1 VKQKAMIKQEIK
13 KPHSPQTK
21 GIVQTSA
28 VNWVLVSLSL
38 PMLLSSL
45 GTSIANVSLPTLA
58 EAFNAS
64 FQQVQWV
71 VIAYLL
77 SITTLVVS
85 IGRLG
90 DMVGRR
96 QLLLIGILLFTGAS
110 ALCGAAP
117 SLWLLIVARAAQ
129 GLGAAAMM
137 ALTLTFVGET
147 VSKERIG
154 SAMGLLGT
162 MSAIGTALGPSLG
175 GILISGLGWRSI
187 FLVNLPLG
195 IFTFLLAKR
204 YLPADLNVR
213 TSPAAGFD
221 YVGTLLLALTIG
233 AFALAMT
240 VGRGNFGTVNLA
252 LLVLATGSVL
262 LFIRIEA
269 RTTTPLIQM
278 VMFRNRVL
286 TSSLI
291 MSVLVATVM
300 MATLVVGP
308 FYLARA
314 LGLETALVGLTMSV
328 GPLVAT
334 LSGVPVGRTTDRFG
348 AQRVTMAGLVLML
361 FGTLAIAAIPTNFG
375 VPGYLAPLVI
385 TTVGYM
391 LFQTANN
398 TSVMAKLQANQRGVI
413 SGMLSLSRNLG
424 LIMGASLMGAIFA
437 LASATADV
445 TSATPVAVAT
455 GMRVTFFVAGT
466 LIAIALAIA
475 VRTYKQKH
483 TA

>member
-1 VKQKAMIKQEIK
+1 
-13 KPHSPQTK
+13 
-21 GIVQTSA
+21 
-28 VNWVLVSLSL
+28 
-38 PMLLSSL
+38 
-45 GTSIANVSLPTLA
+45 
-58 EAFNAS
+58 
-64 FQQVQWV
+64 
-71 VIAYLL
+71 
-77 SITTLVVS
+77 
-85 IGRLG
+85 
-90 DMVGRR
+90 
-96 QLLLIGILLFTGAS
+96 
-110 ALCGAAP
+110 
-117 SLWLLIVARAAQ
+117 
-129 GLGAAAMM
+129 MM

-147 VSKERIG
+147 VAKEKFG

-175 GILISGLGWRSI
+175 GVLIAGLGWRSI

-195 IFTFLLAKR
+195 IFTFLLARR
-204 YLPADLNVR
+204 YLPADFNVR
-213 TSPAAGFD
+213 TSLAAGFD
-221 YVGTLLLALTIG
+221 YVGTLLLALTLG

-252 LLVLATGSVL
+252 LLALATGSVI
-262 LFIRIEA
+262 LFIRVEA

-278 VMFRNRVL
+278 VMFRRRIL
-286 TSSLI
+286 TSGLI

-348 AQRVTMAGLVLML
+348 AQRVTIGGLVLML

-398 TSVMAKLQANQRGVI
+398 TAIMTKLHADQRGVI

-424 LIMGASLMGAIFA
+424 LVMGASLMGTIFA
-437 LASATADV
+437 FSSATTDV
-445 TSATPVAVAT
+445 TSAPPDAVAT
-455 GMRVTFFVAGT
+455 GMRVTFSIAAT

-475 VRTYKQKH
+475 ARVTKKMQR
-483 TA
+483 

>member
-1 VKQKAMIKQEIK
+1 MFKQEIK
-13 KPHSPQTK
+13 KPDSKKTK
-21 GIVQTSA
+21 GIVQITS

-77 SITTLVVS
+77 SITTLVVT

-96 QLLLIGILLFTGAS
+96 KLLLIGILLFTGAS
-110 ALCGAAP
+110 AICGVAP

-137 ALTLTFVGET
+137 ALTLTFVGEA
-147 VSKERIG
+147 VPKEKIG

-175 GILISGLGWRSI
+175 GILIAGLGWRSI

-204 YLPADLNVR
+204 YLLADLNVR
-213 TSPAAGFD
+213 ISPAAGFD
-221 YVGTLLLALTIG
+221 YAGTLLLALTIG

-240 VGRGNFGTVNLA
+240 VGRGNFGTINLA
-252 LLVLATGSVL
+252 LLALATGSVL
-262 LFIRIEA
+262 VFIRIEA
-269 RTTTPLIQM
+269 RTTEPLIQM

-314 LGLETALVGLTMSV
+314 LELETALVGLAMSV
-328 GPLVAT
+328 GPVVAT
-334 LSGVPVGRTTDRFG
+334 FSGVPVGRTTDRFG
-348 AQRVTMAGLVLML
+348 AQRVTIAGLVLML
-361 FGTLAIAAIPTNFG
+361 FGALAIAAIPTNYG

-391 LFQTANN
+391 LFQTSNN
-398 TSVMAKLQANQRGVI
+398 TAIMTKIQADQRGVI

-437 LASATADV
+437 FASATNDV
-445 TSATPVAVAT
+445 TSAPPDAVAT
-455 GMRVTFFVAGT
+455 GMQVTFFVAGT

-475 VRTYKQKH
+475 VKTYQKKN

>member
-1 VKQKAMIKQEIK
+1 MLKQEITK
-13 KPHSPQTK
+13 LHPPRTK
-21 GIVQTSA
+21 GNTA

-110 ALCGAAP
+110 AICGVAP

-147 VSKERIG
+147 VAKEKIG

-175 GILISGLGWRSI
+175 GVLIAGLGWRSI

-195 IFTFLLAKR
+195 IFTFLLARR

-213 TSPAAGFD
+213 TSLAAGFD

-252 LLVLATGSVL
+252 LLVLATGSVI
-262 LFIRIEA
+262 LFIRVEA

-278 VMFRNRVL
+278 VMFRKRIL
-286 TSSLI
+286 TSGLI

-348 AQRVTMAGLVLML
+348 AQRVTIGGLVLML
-361 FGTLAIAAIPTNFG
+361 FGTLAIAAMPTNFG

-398 TSVMAKLQANQRGVI
+398 TAIMTKLHADQRGVI

-424 LIMGASLMGAIFA
+424 LVMGASLMGAIFA
-437 LASATADV
+437 FASATTDV
-445 TSATPVAVAT
+445 TSAPPDAVAT
-455 GMRVTFFVAGT
+455 GMRVTFSIAAT

-475 VRTYKQKH
+475 ARVTKKMQR
-483 TA
+483 

>member
-1 VKQKAMIKQEIK
+1 MIKQEIK
-13 KPHSPQTK
+13 KPHSPETK

-64 FQQVQWV
+64 FQHVQWV

-77 SITTLVVS
+77 SMTTLVVS

-90 DMVGRR
+90 DMVGRH

-147 VSKERIG
+147 VPKEKIG

-175 GILISGLGWRSI
+175 GILISGLGWRGI

-240 VGRGNFGTVNLA
+240 MGRGNFGTVNLA
-252 LLVLATGSVL
+252 LLVLAAGSVI

-269 RTTTPLIQM
+269 RTTAPLIQM

-291 MSVLVATVM
+291 MSALVATVM

-314 LGLETALVGLTMSV
+314 LGLETALVGLAMSV

-348 AQRVTMAGLVLML
+348 TQRVTMTGLVLML

-445 TSATPVAVAT
+445 TSATPDAVAT
-455 GMRVTFFVAGT
+455 GLRVTFLVAAT

-475 VRTYKQKH
+475 VRTYQQKN

>member
-1 VKQKAMIKQEIK
+1 MFKQEIK
-13 KPHSPQTK
+13 KPDSKKTK
-21 GIVQTSA
+21 GIVQITS

-77 SITTLVVS
+77 SITTLVVT

-96 QLLLIGILLFTGAS
+96 KLLLIGILLFTGAS
-110 ALCGAAP
+110 AICGVAP

-147 VSKERIG
+147 VPKEKIG

-175 GILISGLGWRSI
+175 GILIAGLGWRSI

-213 TSPAAGFD
+213 ISPAAGFD
-221 YVGTLLLALTIG
+221 YAGTLLLALTIG

-240 VGRGNFGTVNLA
+240 VGRGNFGTINLA
-252 LLVLATGSVL
+252 LLALATGSVL
-262 LFIRIEA
+262 VFIRIEA
-269 RTTTPLIQM
+269 RTTEPLIQM

-314 LGLETALVGLTMSV
+314 LELETALVGLAMSV
-328 GPLVAT
+328 GPVVAT
-334 LSGVPVGRTTDRFG
+334 FSGVPVGRTTDRFG
-348 AQRVTMAGLVLML
+348 AQRITIAGLVLML

-375 VPGYLAPLVI
+375 VLGYLAPLVI

-398 TSVMAKLQANQRGVI
+398 TSVMAKLKANQRGVI

-437 LASATADV
+437 FASATTDV
-445 TSATPVAVAT
+445 TSAPPSAIAT
-455 GMRVTFFVAGT
+455 GMRVTFFVAAT
-466 LIAIALAIA
+466 LIAIALAVA
-475 VRTYKQKH
+475 VNVTKKIQP
-483 TA
+483 

>member
-1 VKQKAMIKQEIK
+1 MLKQEITK
-13 KPHSPQTK
+13 HPLPKTK
-21 GIVQTSA
+21 GIGQINA

-45 GTSIANVSLPTLA
+45 GTSIANVSLPTLT

-96 QLLLIGILLFTGAS
+96 KLLLIGIVLFTGSS
-110 ALCGAAP
+110 ALCGVAP

-147 VSKERIG
+147 VPKEKIG

-175 GILISGLGWRSI
+175 GILIAGLGWRSI

-240 VGRGNFGTVNLA
+240 VGRGNFGTINLA
-252 LLVLATGSVL
+252 LLVLATGSVF

-269 RTTTPLIQM
+269 RTTEPLIQM

-286 TSSLI
+286 SSSLI

-314 LGLETALVGLTMSV
+314 LELETALVGLAMSV
-328 GPLVAT
+328 GPVVAT
-334 LSGVPVGRTTDRFG
+334 FSGVPVGRTTDRFG
-348 AQRVTMAGLVLML
+348 AQRVTIAGLVLML
-361 FGTLAIAAIPTNFG
+361 FGALAIAAIPTNFG

-398 TSVMAKLQANQRGVI
+398 TSVMTKLQANQRGVI

-437 LASATADV
+437 FASATTDV
-445 TSATPVAVAT
+445 TSAPPGAVAT
-455 GMRVTFFVAGT
+455 GMRITFFVAGT

-475 VRTYKQKH
+475 VKSYHQKN